1 MGEDNKS
8 LEETFID
15 FIRDSSSDEKP
26 KTLEEVFQITL
37 DETTPFLPG
46 DIRDKKNKEPTKKS
60 DCWL

>member
-8 LEETFID
+8 LEEIFID

-26 KTLEEVFQITL
+26 KTLEEVFKETL
-37 DETTPFLPG
+37 DETTPSLPG
-46 DIRDKKNKEPTKKS
+46 DIRDKKNKEPTKKP